1 MAFVVRL
8 AEKNAF
14 WTGDEEAVWSDDLT
28 KAKEYETAEDAESAL
43 AEEIPDYYALVAVDS
58 EDAFLPEE
66 APSEEAPAEEEPAAE

>member
-14 WTGDEEAVWSDDLT
+14 WTENEEAVWSDDLT
-28 KAKEYETAEDAESAL
+28 QAKKYESAEDAEYAIESQ
-43 AEEIPDYYALVAVDS
+43 IPDYYPLVAVDA

-66 APSEEAPAEEEPAAE
+66 VPTEEEPTAE